1 MIRLSACI
9 EMLFAEVAEFNSRI
23 AAAAAAGLDG
33 VEFWSYSNKDLTA
46 VANACQDTGLPL
58 TAMTIEA
65 PEGMLDYS
73 LADKFAQAT
82 QQAIA
87 AAQVV
92 DCKTLICTTNIA
104 TPIPTN
110 INRNRAHAG
119 VVACLKTA
127 APIAEQAGVTLVLEP
142 LNILVD
148 HPGYFLTSSEEGFEI
163 VEQVGSPAVKLLYD
177 IYHQQVTE
185 GNLIATIT
193 SHIELIGHFHAADV
207 PGRHEP
213 GTGEINYA
221 NVLAAIDDA
230 GYEGFIG
237 LEYKP
242 TATTPETLQ
251 AVLAMR
257 EEINT

>member
-1 MIRLSACI
+1 MIKLSACL
-9 EMLFAEVAEFNSRI
+9 EMMFPEIDDFNQRI
-23 AAAAAAGLDG
+23 PAAAEAGLDG
-33 VEFWSYSNKDLTA
+33 VEFWRYSNKDLDA
-46 VANACQDTGLPL
+46 VASACQNTGLSL
-58 TAMTIEA
+58 TAMTVET
-65 PEGMLDYS
+65 PEGMLDYR
-73 LADKFAQAT
+73 LADQFAEAT

-92 DCKTLICTTNIA
+92 SCSTLICITGNIEE
-104 TPIPTN
+104 P

-119 VVACLKTA
+119 IVACLKTA
-127 APIAEQAGVTLVLEP
+127 APLAEEAGVTLVLEP

-148 HPGYFLTSSEEGFEI
+148 HPGYFLTSSREGFEI

-177 IYHQQVTE
+177 IYHQQITE

-193 SHIELIGHFHAADV
+193 SHIKLIGHFHVADV

-213 GTGEINYA
+213 GAGEINYA
-221 NVLAAIDDA
+221 NVLAAIDEA

-237 LEYKP
+237 LEYVP

-251 AVLAMR
+251 AVLSMR
-257 EEINT
+257 EEINS